1 MYTTVIG
8 SGTDTV
14 VLYYIGKTTAPREKE
29 EVRQTLKLALSP
41 ESSQGRGCGLQAMAS
56 TASKDANHHLVAT
69 LTSDS
74 QVIQLRNGITL
85 KVLQHVRLLDIHMG
99 VEETQAQA
107 LTFTQFQDKLYLVT
121 LSQSGNNLTTFRVSS
136 QDDAGS
142 KVLYLLKIFFS
153 IFLRYSYLHNTTYI

>member
-1 MYTTVIG
+1 M
-8 SGTDTV
+8 
-14 VLYYIGKTTAPREKE
+14 
-29 EVRQTLKLALSP
+29 KLALSP

-74 QVIQLRNGITL
+74 QVIQLRDGISL

-121 LSQSGNNLTTFRVSS
+121 LSQSGNNLTTFRVS
-136 QDDAGS
+136 QDGS
-142 KVLYLLKIFFS
+142 NKVINCKYFKISKKIIRLILTSLLKKK
-153 IFLRYSYLHNTTYI
+153 

>member
-41 ESSQGRGCGLQAMAS
+41 ESSEGCGGGLQAMAS

-74 QVIQLRNGITL
+74 QVIQLRDGISL

-99 VEETQAQA
+99 LEETPPPQAA

-121 LSQSGNNLTTFRVSS
+121 LSQSGNNLTTFRVTS

-142 KVLYLLKIFFS
+142 KVLYICFKIFLEFHE
-153 IFLRYSYLHNTTYI
+153 IVL

>member
-1 MYTTVIG
+1 M
-8 SGTDTV
+8 
-14 VLYYIGKTTAPREKE
+14 
-29 EVRQTLKLALSP
+29 KLALSP
-41 ESSQGRGCGLQAMAS
+41 ESSEGCGGGLQAMAS
-56 TASKDANHHLVAT
+56 TASKDANNHHLVAT

-121 LSQSGNNLTTFRVSS
+121 LSQSGNNLTTFRVTS
-136 QDDAGS
+136 QDDAGI
-142 KVLYLLKIFFS
+142 KVLYLF
-153 IFLRYSYLHNTTYI
+153 

>member
-1 MYTTVIG
+1 M
-8 SGTDTV
+8 

-69 LTSDS
+69 LTSNS

-121 LSQSGNNLTTFRVSS
+121 LSQSGNNLTTFRVTS

-142 KVLYLLKIFFS
+142 KVLYLFKIFLEFHENM
-153 IFLRYSYLHNTTYI
+153 L

>member
-1 MYTTVIG
+1 M
-8 SGTDTV
+8 

-41 ESSQGRGCGLQAMAS
+41 ESSHGRGCGLQAMAS
-56 TASKDANHHLVAT
+56 TASKDANNHHLVAT

-74 QVIQLRNGITL
+74 QVIQLRDGITL

-121 LSQSGNNLTTFRVSS
+121 LSQSGNNLTTFRVTS

-142 KVLYLLKIFFS
+142 KVLYLF
-153 IFLRYSYLHNTTYI
+153 

>member
-1 MYTTVIG
+1 M
-8 SGTDTV
+8 
-14 VLYYIGKTTAPREKE
+14 
-29 EVRQTLKLALSP
+29 KLALSP
-41 ESSQGRGCGLQAMAS
+41 ESSEGCGGGLQAMAS
-56 TASKDANHHLVAT
+56 TASKDANNHHLVAT

-74 QVIQLRNGITL
+74 QVIQLRDGISL

-121 LSQSGNNLTTFRVSS
+121 LSQSGNNLTTFRVTS

-142 KVLYLLKIFFS
+142 KVLYICFKIFFEFHE
-153 IFLRYSYLHNTTYI
+153 IVL

>member
-1 MYTTVIG
+1 M
-8 SGTDTV
+8 

-85 KVLQHVRLLDIHMG
+85 KVLQHLRLLDIHMG

-121 LSQSGNNLTTFRVSS
+121 LSQSGNNLTTFRVS
-136 QDDAGS
+136 QDGS
-142 KVLYLLKIFFS
+142 NKVINCKYFKISKKIIRLILTSLLKKK
-153 IFLRYSYLHNTTYI
+153 

>member
-1 MYTTVIG
+1 MYTADIG

-142 KVLYLLKIFFS
+142 KVLHLF
-153 IFLRYSYLHNTTYI
+153 

>member
-69 LTSDS
+69 LTSNS

-121 LSQSGNNLTTFRVSS
+121 LSQSGNNLTTFRVTS

-142 KVLYLLKIFFS
+142 KVLYICFKIFLEFHE
-153 IFLRYSYLHNTTYI
+153 IVL

>member
-1 MYTTVIG
+1 MKGNSSHHKNLHLY
-8 SGTDTV
+8 TDTV

-74 QVIQLRNGITL
+74 QVIQLRDGISL

-121 LSQSGNNLTTFRVSS
+121 LSQSGNNLTTFRVTS

-142 KVLYLLKIFFS
+142 KVLYLFKIF
-153 IFLRYSYLHNTTYI
+153 IELHENML